1 MNGFAKVNGHALSK
15 LGVGKII
22 DVDDGLATI
31 SWFDSPVTEN
41 FIESIE
47 LEYLKP
53 VLLERQTRVYW
64 LDLKENTWRVG
75 RVLDADDSRA
85 LIRFANFVDIALNL
99 VEVEVRWDR
108 AIEEPSAF
116 LSAQINESPQF
127 SEARAAFK
135 GSMIRQRAACTG
147 MSALISSIIDLEQH
161 QYEVV
166 KRVLQDPI
174 QRYLLADEVG
184 LGKTIEAGVLIRQFV
199 LDDPR
204 GHNIL
209 VICPRTLVV
218 QWRRE
223 LRKRFLL
230 EHFIDDSVNVLAMD
244 AEPNELLEA
253 ITKAQMLVID
263 EAHHLSQD
271 PSLYS
276 KLREAVIS
284 VPRLLLLSATP
295 VLHNERGFLEML
307 HLLDPRVYKLEDED
321 SFRERIQ
328 NRQILAECVAG
339 LLPENLFMIEEFID
353 LLETRFPKD
362 SLLKQHTKN
371 LSEIVLDLP
380 DKSDPDYC
388 EALRVLRAHLTE
400 TYRLDR
406 RILRN
411 RRRDLPF
418 LTPVRDGLVRVEYSS
433 SAETDLIQA
442 IENWRNSIEV
452 FMYSSSDEVTDSKA
466 KFLSEIMEAYF
477 SDAGLITRLV
487 QARIEDTSVHQ
498 EDDSELTA
506 LRGII
511 DAADKLIHEN
521 QRLNTLVSLVEV
533 ILSENKKVVIFCS
546 SADMANSIRAA
557 LESELK
563 SPVDRHTQHQDL
575 DDDDFTQAW
584 ELFLTEESHN
594 VLICDALSEEGLN
607 LQGGSKVIIH
617 YDLPLDPNRIEQ
629 RIGRVDRY
637 GSGDAIK
644 SYAFSCKDDPYI
656 NVWLNYLENGL
667 KLFSRS
673 VASLQY
679 VVDEQ
684 INNLRKTVFTDGID
698 AFNWLQEQTSGSDGV
713 AEKELKRIDEQD
725 ALDSL
730 TIDDESELFE
740 ALTDVDSDWC
750 SISNALQE
758 WVVEILNTGVESLK
772 TPGNNVQFGFD
783 CFRLA
788 FSYKHH
794 GRESL
799 IPLKKILID
808 LLQILDVDAPG
819 ANSKLL
825 KTVWYTCRRTTAIGE
840 SSPEEGVRLV
850 RWGDEFVDSIDALTD
865 LDDRGRVAAVW
876 RQNSNYKPH
885 TNCPADLYLRFDFIV
900 EADVESVLNGFENFS
915 KSELHP
921 ALSRRGDMVFP
932 PFYKRVWL
940 DEQMSIVDNH
950 ELIMMLEAP
959 YQKVANE
966 TGYKDWNLNSERW
979 QLLRAKNLSVMEVWN
994 EWVAEARVAAQAI
1007 LIDETDLIQT
1017 CELAVR
1023 KAAINDQ
1030 IMFSQLESR
1039 LEYSEGGASDNLMS
1053 IIQTERKI
1061 AEALHKSVQS
1071 PKITL
1076 STVTAL
1082 FISSEP
1088 FTEI

>member
-47 LEYLKP
+47 LEYIKS

-64 LDLKENTWRVG
+64 LDPQENTWRVG

-85 LIRFANFVDIALNL
+85 LIRFANSVDIALDL
-99 VEVEVRWDR
+99 AEIEVRWDR
-108 AIEEPSAF
+108 TIEEPSTF

-127 SEARAAFK
+127 SEARTAFK
-135 GSMIRQRAACTG
+135 RSLISQRAACTG

-174 QRYLLADEVG
+174 ERYLLADEVG
-184 LGKTIEAGVLIRQFV
+184 LGKTIEAGILIRQFV
-199 LDDPR
+199 LDDPT
-204 GHNIL
+204 GHSIL

-230 EHFIDDSVNVLAMD
+230 EQFLDDSVNVLAMD
-244 AEPNELLEA
+244 ADPDELLKA
-253 ITKAQMLVID
+253 ITESQMLVID
-263 EAHHLSQD
+263 EAHHLSQE

-276 KLREAVIS
+276 KLREAIIS
-284 VPRLLLLSATP
+284 IPRLLLLSATP
-295 VLHNERGFLEML
+295 ALHNERGFLDML
-307 HLLDPRVYKLEDED
+307 HLLDPLVYKLEDED
-321 SFRERIQ
+321 SFRQRIQ
-328 NRQILAECVAG
+328 NRQILAESVAG

-353 LLETRFPKD
+353 LLEKQFPND
-362 SLLKQHTKN
+362 RLLKQHIKK
-371 LSEIVLDLP
+371 LSAIVLNLP
-380 DKSDPDYC
+380 DTSDQDYC

-418 LTPVRDGLVRVEYSS
+418 LTPVRSGLVRVEYSS
-433 SAETDLIQA
+433 AAETDLIQA
-442 IENWRNSIEV
+442 IESWRNSGEV
-452 FMYSSSDEVTDSKA
+452 LNYGTANEDTDSKS
-466 KFLSEIMEAYF
+466 KFLSAIIEAYF
-477 SDAGLITRLV
+477 SDVGLISQLV
-487 QARIEDTSVHQ
+487 EERTETAAVH
-498 EDDSELTA
+498 EESDSELAA
-506 LRGII
+506 LKRII
-511 DAADKLIHEN
+511 DAVDKLIHDN
-521 QRLNTLVSLVEV
+521 QRLDTLVSLVEV
-533 ILSENKKVVIFCS
+533 ILREDKKVVIFCS
-546 SADMANSIRAA
+546 SADMANSIKVV
-557 LESELK
+557 LENKLD
-563 SPVDRHTQHQDL
+563 SPIDRHTQHEDL
-575 DDDDFTQAW
+575 EDDDFKQSW
-584 ELFLTEESHN
+584 ELFLTEDSHK

-607 LQGGSKVIIH
+607 LQGGAKVIIH

-644 SYAFSCKDDPYI
+644 SYAFSCIDDPYF

-673 VASLQY
+673 IASLQY
-679 VVDEQ
+679 VVAEQ
-684 INNLRKTVFTDGID
+684 INNLRKTIFSEGID
-698 AFNWLQEQTSGSDGV
+698 AFNLLQEQTSGPDGV
-713 AEKELKRIDEQD
+713 ADKELKRIDEQD

-730 TIDDESELFE
+730 TIDDESESFDV
-740 ALTDVDSDWC
+740 LTDVDSDWN
-750 SISNALQE
+750 SIAQALQK
-758 WVVEILNTGVESLK
+758 WVVEILNTGVEPLK
-772 TPGNNVQFGFD
+772 PSSNHVQFGFD
-783 CFRLA
+783 CFRLV
-788 FSYKHH
+788 FSYKQH

-808 LLQILDVDAPG
+808 LLQILDINAVG
-819 ANSKLL
+819 ASSTLL
-825 KTVWYTCRRTTAIGE
+825 KTVWYTCRRTTAIGD
-840 SSPEEGVRLV
+840 SSPEGGVRLV

-876 RQNSNYKPH
+876 RHNTNYKLK

-900 EADVESVLNGFENFS
+900 EADIDSDLSGFENFS

-932 PFYKRVWL
+932 PFYKSVWL
-940 DEQMSIVDNH
+940 DEQMSVVDDH

-959 YQKVANE
+959 YQKIANE
-966 TGYKDWNLNSERW
+966 TDHRDWNLNSERW
-979 QLLRAKNLSVMEVWN
+979 QFLKDKNIPVVEVWN
-994 EWVAEARVAAQAI
+994 EWISEARFAAQAI
-1007 LIDETDLIQT
+1007 LIDKTDLIQT
-1017 CELAVR
+1017 CEQAVR
-1023 KAAINDQ
+1023 KAEMNDQ

-1039 LEYSEGGASDNLMS
+1039 LEYSEGWASDNLMS
-1053 IIQTERKI
+1053 IIKTERKI
-1061 AEALHKSVQS
+1061 ADALYKSVKS

-1076 STVTAL
+1076 SSVAAL
-1082 FISSEP
+1082 FISSEL
-1088 FTEI
+1088 FTEH